1 MSAKSCTYKGYL
13 CTIEKK
19 NKKNLDYFQAPC
31 MSLTLTHVQKLYT
44 SSPNSTPIFKMLKT
58 LGNKKFHNRNIEKG
72 PLEQIGPPR
81 HLNIKE

>member
-1 MSAKSCTYKGYL
+1 MHKQKR
-13 CTIEKK
+13 
-19 NKKNLDYFQAPC
+19 NLDYFQALCISP
-31 MSLTLTHVQKLYT
+31 TPTRVQKLYT
-44 SSPNSTPIFKMLKT
+44 SSSNSTPIFKMLKT